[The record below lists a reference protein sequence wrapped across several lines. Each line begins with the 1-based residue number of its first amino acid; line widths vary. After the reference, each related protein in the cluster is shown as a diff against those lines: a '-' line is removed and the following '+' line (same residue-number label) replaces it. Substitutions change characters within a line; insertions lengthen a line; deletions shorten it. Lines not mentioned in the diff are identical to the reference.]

1 MLVLARKSK
10 ETIQIGDQITI
21 SILRIK
27 GNSVRVGIEAPGN
40 VRVIRGEIA
49 ASDGEPADRGGRNRG
64 PLAPSM
70 DEVGTGSVEQPA
82 ATFQPSR
89 RLSTQRVNQIMALRR
104 KDRIRNS
111 DEALVAS

>member
-27 GNSVRVGIEAPGN
+27 GNSVRIGIEAPGD

-49 ASDGEPADRGGRNRG
+49 SKHQDQHDTASASDMSGRPSIDSN
-64 PLAPSM
+64 AP
-70 DEVGTGSVEQPA
+70 Q
-82 ATFQPSR
+82 ATFQAQR
-89 RLSTQRVNQIMALRR
+89 RLSTRRVNEIMALRR
-104 KDRIRNS
+104 QDHQNQLR
-111 DEALVAS
+111 EAQATLVAS